1 MRAGL
6 SIATVIVLGLL
17 PTRGMAQDASPAV
30 ARALDGA
37 DNQAVVR
44 QSTASTAAVRDRVQ
58 QLMDRIR
65 PLQER
70 LVKDDR
76 LRTAE
81 GVVGVGIA
89 AYEATRVRSGL
100 PLGFIGAEALR
111 LGLHHQLAVI
121 RLQTGYSVEPS
132 IGRGTFAISFHKT
145 LE

>member
-1 MRAGL
+1 MRTGL

-17 PTRGMAQDASPAV
+17 PARGAAQDASAAG
-30 ARALDGA
+30 ARVVDSA

-44 QSTASTAAVRDRVQ
+44 QSPASTAAVRDRVQ
-58 QLMDRIR
+58 QLIDSIR

-81 GVVGVGIA
+81 GLVGVGIA
-89 AYEATRVRSGL
+89 AYEASRVRSGL

-111 LGLHHQLAVI
+111 LGLRRQLTVI

-132 IGRGTFAISFHKT
+132 IGRGSFAISFHKT

>member
-1 MRAGL
+1 MRSGL
-6 SIATVIVLGLL
+6 SIATVIVLGLI
-17 PTRGMAQDASPAV
+17 PTRGTAQDASVAG
-30 ARALDGA
+30 ARALDSA

-44 QSTASTAAVRDRVQ
+44 QSTASTAALRDRVQ
-58 QLMDRIR
+58 QLVDRIR

-70 LVKDDR
+70 LVRDDR

-89 AYEATRVRSGL
+89 AYEASRVRSGL

-111 LGLHHQLAVI
+111 LGLHHQLTVI
-121 RLQTGYSVEPS
+121 RRETGYSVEPS
-132 IGRGTFAISFHKT
+132 IGRGSFAISFHKT